1 MNVYKVAFIETLGKN
16 TFSTFVNVRAK
27 SKQEAEDRVKRTQRN
42 LAKTYY
48 GGVPPEIIILGTSKV
63 GSKDE
68 QVLDRLWDIKRDLYY
83 ELWEPDIPTR
93 QMIRKLITQYPGIY
107 KKLGG

>member
-16 TFSTFVNVRAK
+16 TFSTFINVRAR
-27 SKQEAEDRVKRTQRN
+27 SEQGAEDWVRRTQRS

-48 GGVPPEIIILGTSKV
+48 GNVPFEIVILSTTKV
-63 GSKDE
+63 GSKEE
-68 QVLDRLWDIKRDLYY
+68 QVLDRLWDINRDLYY
-83 ELWEPDIPTR
+83 ELWEPDISTR

-107 KKLGG
+107 KSLGG